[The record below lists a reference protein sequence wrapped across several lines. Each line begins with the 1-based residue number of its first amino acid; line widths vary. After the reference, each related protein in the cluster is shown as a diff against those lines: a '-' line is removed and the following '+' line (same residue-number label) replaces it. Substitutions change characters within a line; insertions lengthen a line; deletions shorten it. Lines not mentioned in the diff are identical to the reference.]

1 MDNQLSFLFDEDTDE
16 LHFSDEMKEVKPQE
30 SEVKSKSPEM
40 VEDAGKT
47 DFDAAI
53 EAIESAKRLAAELEE
68 QTAAPVEELAEE
80 TVEESVED
88 AFEEESQESKTEDVF
103 GEGSQ
108 EIEITVGGQVRTK
121 YARDTYLVR
130 KIMDNIAI
138 VENPA
143 TKDTHEICLKDL
155 MGV

>member
-1 MDNQLSFLFDEDTDE
+1 MSMDNQLSFLFDEDTDE

-30 SEVKSKSPEM
+30 S
-40 VEDAGKT
+40 

-68 QTAAPVEELAEE
+68 QTVEPAEE
-80 TVEESVED
+80 FSEESVED
-88 AFEEESQESKTEDVF
+88 AFGEESQEIKTEDAF
-103 GEGSQ
+103 GEESQ

>member
-1 MDNQLSFLFDEDTDE
+1 MRKREMAMDNQLSFVFDEDTEE
-16 LHFSDEMKEVKPQE
+16 LHFSDEMKEVNPQE
-30 SEVKSKSPEM
+30 S
-40 VEDAGKT
+40 

-68 QTAAPVEELAEE
+68 QTVEPVEESS
-80 TVEESVED
+80 EESVED
-88 AFEEESQESKTEDVF
+88 AFGEESQEIKTEDVF

-155 MGV
+155 IGV

>member
-47 DFDAAI
+47 DFDVAI

-68 QTAAPVEELAEE
+68 QAVEPVEEP
-80 TVEESVED
+80 VEES
-88 AFEEESQESKTEDVF
+88 AEEQAEDVF
-103 GEGSQ
+103 EEGSQ
-108 EIEITVGGQVRTK
+108 EITVGGQVRTK

-155 MGV
+155 IGV

>member
-1 MDNQLSFLFDEDTDE
+1 MDNQLSFVFDEDTEE

-30 SEVKSKSPEM
+30 S
-40 VEDAGKT
+40 

-68 QTAAPVEELAEE
+68 QAEEPVEELAEE
-80 TVEESVED
+80 SVEESAED
-88 AFEEESQESKTEDVF
+88 AFEEESQEIKTEDAF

-108 EIEITVGGQVRTK
+108 EITVGGQVRTK

>member
-16 LHFSDEMKEVKPQE
+16 LHFSDEMKEVKQQE
-30 SEVKSKSPEM
+30 S
-40 VEDAGKT
+40 

-68 QTAAPVEELAEE
+68 QAAEPVEESS
-80 TVEESVED
+80 EESVED
-88 AFEEESQESKTEDVF
+88 AFGEESQEIKTEDAF
-103 GEGSQ
+103 EESTK
-108 EIEITVGGQVRTK
+108 EITIGGQVRTK

>member
-1 MDNQLSFLFDEDTDE
+1 MDNQLSFVFDEDTEE

-30 SEVKSKSPEM
+30 S
-40 VEDAGKT
+40 

-68 QTAAPVEELAEE
+68 QAEEPVEELAEE
-80 TVEESVED
+80 SVEESAED
-88 AFEEESQESKTEDVF
+88 AF

-108 EIEITVGGQVRTK
+108 EITVGGQVRTK

>member
-30 SEVKSKSPEM
+30 SEVKSKRTEM

-68 QTAAPVEELAEE
+68 QAAEPIEELAEE
-80 TVEESVED
+80 SAEDVFGEESQEIKTED
-88 AFEEESQESKTEDVF
+88 AFEESTK
-103 GEGSQ
+103 
-108 EIEITVGGQVRTK
+108 EITVGGQVRTK

>member
-1 MDNQLSFLFDEDTDE
+1 MDNQLSFVFDEDTEE

-30 SEVKSKSPEM
+30 SEVELKSPEM

-68 QTAAPVEELAEE
+68 QAEEPVEESAD
-80 TVEESVED
+80 D
-88 AFEEESQESKTEDVF
+88 AF

>member
-30 SEVKSKSPEM
+30 SEVKSKNPEM

-53 EAIESAKRLAAELEE
+53 EAIESAKRLVAELEE
-68 QTAAPVEELAEE
+68 QAVEPVEEQAEE
-80 TVEESVED
+80 PVED
-88 AFEEESQESKTEDVF
+88 AFEESTK
-103 GEGSQ
+103 
-108 EIEITVGGQVRTK
+108 EITVGGQVRTK

-155 MGV
+155 IGV

>member
-1 MDNQLSFLFDEDTDE
+1 MRKREMAMDNQLSFVFDEDTEE

-30 SEVKSKSPEM
+30 S
-40 VEDAGKT
+40 

-68 QTAAPVEELAEE
+68 QAEEPVEKLA
-80 TVEESVED
+80 ED
-88 AFEEESQESKTEDVF
+88 AFGEESQEIKTEDAF
-103 GEGSQ
+103 DESTK
-108 EIEITVGGQVRTK
+108 EITVGGQVRTK

>member
-1 MDNQLSFLFDEDTDE
+1 MDNQLSFVFDEDTEE

-30 SEVKSKSPEM
+30 S
-40 VEDAGKT
+40 

-68 QTAAPVEELAEE
+68 QTVEPAEESVEEPAEE
-80 TVEESVED
+80 SSEESVED
-88 AFEEESQESKTEDVF
+88 AFGEESQEIKTEDAF
-103 GEGSQ
+103 GEESQ

>member
-1 MDNQLSFLFDEDTDE
+1 MAMDNQLSLVFDEDTEE

-30 SEVKSKSPEM
+30 S
-40 VEDAGKT
+40 

-68 QTAAPVEELAEE
+68 QA
-80 TVEESVED
+80 ED
-88 AFEEESQESKTEDVF
+88 AF

-108 EIEITVGGQVRTK
+108 EITVGGQVRTK

>member
-1 MDNQLSFLFDEDTDE
+1 MDNQLSFVFDEDTEE

-53 EAIESAKRLAAELEE
+53 EVIESAKRLAAELEE
-68 QTAAPVEELAEE
+68 QA
-80 TVEESVED
+80 ED
-88 AFEEESQESKTEDVF
+88 AFEES
-103 GEGSQ
+103 SQ
-108 EIEITVGGQVRTK
+108 EIMVGGQVRTK

-155 MGV
+155 IGV

>member
-1 MDNQLSFLFDEDTDE
+1 MAMDNQLSFVFDEDTEE

-30 SEVKSKSPEM
+30 S
-40 VEDAGKT
+40 

-68 QTAAPVEELAEE
+68 QAVEMVEELAVEPA
-80 TVEESVED
+80 EESSEESAED
-88 AFEEESQESKTEDVF
+88 AFGEELQEIKTEDAY
-103 GEGSQ
+103 EESTK
-108 EIEITVGGQVRTK
+108 EITVGGQVRTK

>member
-1 MDNQLSFLFDEDTDE
+1 MDNQLSFVFDEDTEE

-30 SEVKSKSPEM
+30 S
-40 VEDAGKT
+40 

-68 QTAAPVEELAEE
+68 QAEE
-80 TVEESVED
+80 SSEESEED
-88 AFEEESQESKTEDVF
+88 AFGEESQEIKTEDVF

-155 MGV
+155 IGV

>member
-1 MDNQLSFLFDEDTDE
+1 MDNQLSFVFDEDTEE
-16 LHFSDEMKEVKPQE
+16 LHFSDEMKEIKT
-30 SEVKSKSPEM
+30 
-40 VEDAGKT
+40 EDDT
-47 DFDAAI
+47 SFDDAI

-68 QTAAPVEELAEE
+68 QAVETVEELVAEPVEESS
-80 TVEESVED
+80 EESVED
-88 AFEEESQESKTEDVF
+88 AFGESSQEIKTEDAF
-103 GEGSQ
+103 EECTQ
-108 EIEITVGGQVRTK
+108 EITVGGQVRTK

-155 MGV
+155 IGV

>member
-1 MDNQLSFLFDEDTDE
+1 MDNQLSFLFDEDTEE
-16 LHFSDEMKEVKPQE
+16 LHFSDEMKEIKT
-30 SEVKSKSPEM
+30 
-40 VEDAGKT
+40 EDDT
-47 DFDAAI
+47 SFDDAI

-68 QTAAPVEELAEE
+68 QAVDPVEEPVEE
-80 TVEESVED
+80 SSEESVED

-155 MGV
+155 IGV

>member
-1 MDNQLSFLFDEDTDE
+1 MDNQLSFVFDEDTEE

-30 SEVKSKSPEM
+30 SEVKPKNPEM

-68 QTAAPVEELAEE
+68 PA
-80 TVEESVED
+80 ED
-88 AFEEESQESKTEDVF
+88 AFEECTK
-103 GEGSQ
+103 
-108 EIEITVGGQVRTK
+108 EITVGGQVRTK

-155 MGV
+155 IGV